1 MNNLIIIKKYA
12 LNYLSKY
19 DSSKMNLKRVIKN
32 KIKRLSLEKKD
43 KFHLYNSIENILS
56 EFESKNLINDKE
68 YAIRKIQIFSQQG
81 KSKIYIQNYLLVKGI
96 EKEFSAIKTKNYVRP
111 NDTRNSV
118 EFFKENGCSDLM
130 VEVFGENGKHARFA
144 VGTNSLPR
152 HFPVEVDAIFE
163 LS

>member
-1 MNNLIIIKKYA
+1 MNNLVIIKKYA

-32 KIKRLSLEKKD
+32 KIKRLSLEKRD

-96 EKEFSAIKTKNYVRP
+96 EKELISNITNEYESNNLEWELESAKIFARKKRIGKNDKDNYEKNLAKLARAGFSYNICKKIL
-111 NDTRNSV
+111 D
-118 EFFKENGCSDLM
+118 
-130 VEVFGENGKHARFA
+130 
-144 VGTNSLPR
+144 SL
-152 HFPVEVDAIFE
+152 
-163 LS
+163 